1 VMVSLLV
8 TSVFESSILVES
20 GWLLLVICAVKASQG
35 MSWRVHL
42 PVKTA
47 AHS

>member
-1 VMVSLLV
+1 MVSLLV

-35 MSWRVHL
+35 MSWRVRL
-42 PVKTA
+42 PQQQPTG
-47 AHS
+47 